1 MKLVLL
7 LVSIGF
13 SVATFLALDWFRTS
27 AIRRTHQAKLTSG
40 SCWVYDPVRHHAL
53 KPNCASTEHWGKD
66 SYEFVTNSL
75 GFRDEKI
82 RDVPLAVPR
91 PRVLLLGGS
100 FTEGKLAWRDSYVGR
115 IAAHLP
121 QYDFLN
127 GAVGGYSPS
136 NDLNVARMVL
146 ARGANIDEVIVFT
159 SNGELLE
166 EAAYYRDVDASG
178 AVTGPERKLW
188 KHSWYARL
196 RMYVARHLMLTSD
209 ILELLEWRLV
219 GHGYYHLPA
228 GQMGNQIDQE
238 SSAWS
243 YRKVDETHPYP
254 SGYAPLGVEGGI
266 AKEQAKMALLWH
278 ELKERNIPISLVVL
292 PSASQIAF
300 DRVNSREVR
309 IWRDWCEGRCKR
321 FISVFPAFF
330 EAKDQCPRL
339 RPGCWYLNYF
349 IFGDDHYNAAGNA
362 LVADVVIKNLM
373 EDPPVKRQSPM
384 PSSEQASNRIAR

>member
-1 MKLVLL
+1 
-7 LVSIGF
+7 
-13 SVATFLALDWFRTS
+13 
-27 AIRRTHQAKLTSG
+27 
-40 SCWVYDPVRHHAL
+40 
-53 KPNCASTEHWGKD
+53 
-66 SYEFVTNSL
+66 
-75 GFRDEKI
+75 
-82 RDVPLAVPR
+82 
-91 PRVLLLGGS
+91 
-100 FTEGKLAWRDSYVGR
+100 
-115 IAAHLP
+115 
-121 QYDFLN
+121 
-127 GAVGGYSPS
+127 
-136 NDLNVARMVL
+136 MVL

-243 YRKVDETHPYP
+243 YRKVNETDPYP
-254 SGYAPLGVEGGI
+254 AGYAPLGVEGGI
-266 AKEQAKMALLWH
+266 AKEQAKMTLLWH

-300 DRVNSREVR
+300 DTVNSREVR

-330 EAKDQCPRL
+330 EEKDQCPKTAAWLLVSELLHL
-339 RPGCWYLNYF
+339 RRRSLQRGRQCSGCRR
-349 IFGDDHYNAAGNA
+349 GHQEPDG
-362 LVADVVIKNLM
+362 
-373 EDPPVKRQSPM
+373 RSTG
-384 PSSEQASNRIAR
+384 QAPITDAQQ